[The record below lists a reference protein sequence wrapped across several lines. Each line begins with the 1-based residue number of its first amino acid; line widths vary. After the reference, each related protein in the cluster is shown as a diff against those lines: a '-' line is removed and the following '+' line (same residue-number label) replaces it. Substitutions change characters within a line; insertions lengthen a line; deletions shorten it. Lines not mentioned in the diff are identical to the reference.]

1 MKRPSVEDDDDVEW
15 EGGARS
21 LMKSLEEEETASS
34 SLENEKEE
42 QGTFLFNISI
52 VNTFSSQVL
61 QLKAF
66 DLLLIFEIGVRRIQT
81 DVAPRSLDGI

>member
-1 MKRPSVEDDDDVEW
+1 
-15 EGGARS
+15 
-21 LMKSLEEEETASS
+21 MKSLEEEETASS

-66 DLLLIFEIGVRRIQT
+66 DLLVIF
-81 DVAPRSLDGI
+81 

>member
-1 MKRPSVEDDDDVEW
+1 
-15 EGGARS
+15 
-21 LMKSLEEEETASS
+21 MKSLEEEETASS

-61 QLKAF
+61 QLKAL
-66 DLLLIFEIGVRRIQT
+66 DLLLIFEICVRHIQT

>member
-1 MKRPSVEDDDDVEW
+1 M
-15 EGGARS
+15 S

-66 DLLLIFEIGVRRIQT
+66 DLLLIF
-81 DVAPRSLDGI
+81 

>member
-66 DLLLIFEIGVRRIQT
+66 DLLVIF
-81 DVAPRSLDGI
+81 